1 MSSYQA
7 GMLTIYLISAA
18 GIFMLS
24 SLVMVIVFERNF
36 DFAIGLTLVGL
47 LLIIIVVFLIPY
59 IFLGSVSYTH
69 LTLPTTPYV

>member
-1 MSSYQA
+1 MSSYQ
-7 GMLTIYLISAA
+7 TWNVNNIFDFSV

-47 LLIIIVVFLIPY
+47 FLIIIVVFLSPY
-59 IFLGSVSYTH
+59 IFLGVM
-69 LTLPTTPYV
+69 LFFV

>member
-59 IFLGSVSYTH
+59 VFFG
-69 LTLPTTPYV
+69 

>member
-1 MSSYQA
+1 
-7 GMLTIYLISAA
+7 MLTIYFISAA

-59 IFLGSVSYTH
+59 IFLG
-69 LTLPTTPYV
+69 

>member
-47 LLIIIVVFLIPY
+47 ILIIIVVFLIPY
-59 IFLGSVSYTH
+59 IFLG
-69 LTLPTTPYV
+69 

>member
-36 DFAIGLTLVGL
+36 DFAIGSTLVGL
-47 LLIIIVVFLIPY
+47 FLIIIVVFLIPY
-59 IFLGSVSYTH
+59 IFLG
-69 LTLPTTPYV
+69 

>member
-18 GIFMLS
+18 GVFMLS

-47 LLIIIVVFLIPY
+47 FLIIIVVFLIPY
-59 IFLGSVSYTH
+59 IFLG
-69 LTLPTTPYV
+69 

>member
-36 DFAIGLTLVGL
+36 AFAIGLTLVGL
-47 LLIIIVVFLIPY
+47 FLIIIVLFLIPY
-59 IFLGSVSYTH
+59 IFLG
-69 LTLPTTPYV
+69 

>member
-59 IFLGSVSYTH
+59 IFLG
-69 LTLPTTPYV
+69 

>member
-36 DFAIGLTLVGL
+36 DFAIGLTLGGL
-47 LLIIIVVFLIPY
+47 FLIIIVVFLIPY
-59 IFLGSVSYTH
+59 IFLG
-69 LTLPTTPYV
+69 

>member
-36 DFAIGLTLVGL
+36 AFAIGLTLVGL
-47 LLIIIVVFLIPY
+47 FLIIIVVFLIPY
-59 IFLGSVSYTH
+59 IFLG
-69 LTLPTTPYV
+69 

>member
-1 MSSYQA
+1 MSSYRA

-36 DFAIGLTLVGL
+36 DFAIGLTLGGL
-47 LLIIIVVFLIPY
+47 FLIIIVVFLIPY
-59 IFLGSVSYTH
+59 IFLG
-69 LTLPTTPYV
+69 

>member
-18 GIFMLS
+18 EIFMLS

-36 DFAIGLTLVGL
+36 GFAIGLTLVGL
-47 LLIIIVVFLIPY
+47 FLIIIVVFLIPY
-59 IFLGSVSYTH
+59 IFLG
-69 LTLPTTPYV
+69 

>member
-47 LLIIIVVFLIPY
+47 FLIIIVVFLIPY
-59 IFLGSVSYTH
+59 IFLGNAF
-69 LTLPTTPYV
+69 LCLKKK

>member
-24 SLVMVIVFERNF
+24 SFVMVIVFERNF

-59 IFLGSVSYTH
+59 IFLG
-69 LTLPTTPYV
+69 

>member
-24 SLVMVIVFERNF
+24 SLVMVIVFEINF

-47 LLIIIVVFLIPY
+47 FLIIIVVFLIPY
-59 IFLGSVSYTH
+59 IFLG
-69 LTLPTTPYV
+69 

>member
-24 SLVMVIVFERNF
+24 SLVMVIVFESNF

-47 LLIIIVVFLIPY
+47 FLIIIVVFLIPY
-59 IFLGSVSYTH
+59 IFLG
-69 LTLPTTPYV
+69 

>member
-24 SLVMVIVFERNF
+24 SLVMVIVFERNL

-47 LLIIIVVFLIPY
+47 FLIIIVVFLIPY
-59 IFLGSVSYTH
+59 IFLG
-69 LTLPTTPYV
+69 

>member
-36 DFAIGLTLVGL
+36 DFATGLTLVGL
-47 LLIIIVVFLIPY
+47 FLIIIVVFLIPY
-59 IFLGSVSYTH
+59 IFLG
-69 LTLPTTPYV
+69 

>member
-7 GMLTIYLISAA
+7 GMLIIYLISAA

-36 DFAIGLTLVGL
+36 DFAIGLTLGGL

-59 IFLGSVSYTH
+59 IFLG
-69 LTLPTTPYV
+69 

>member
-36 DFAIGLTLVGL
+36 DFAIGLTLAGL
-47 LLIIIVVFLIPY
+47 FLIIIVVFLIPY
-59 IFLGSVSYTH
+59 IFLG
-69 LTLPTTPYV
+69 